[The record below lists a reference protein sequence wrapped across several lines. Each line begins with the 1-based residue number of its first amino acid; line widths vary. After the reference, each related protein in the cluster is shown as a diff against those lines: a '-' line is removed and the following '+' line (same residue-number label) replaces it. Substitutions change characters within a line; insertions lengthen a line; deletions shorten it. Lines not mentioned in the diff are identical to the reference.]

1 MMSSNQTNVDLL
13 NAVIQFFNLKSS
25 GKVQL
30 VDNAPVLVSSSKV
43 SVTSVPP
50 ILAHLDKL
58 SNKKLLGRS
67 IAESS
72 MSRHWVQFKTCLPA
86 RVRG

>member
-30 VDNAPVLVSSSKV
+30 VDNAPVLVSSSKC
-43 SVTSVPP
+43 P
-50 ILAHLDKL
+50 
-58 SNKKLLGRS
+58 
-67 IAESS
+67 
-72 MSRHWVQFKTCLPA
+72 
-86 RVRG
+86 